1 MGKVIAS
8 LRVLFLGLLMSL
20 AFNARSQHGDTV
32 KMLNAIDRADSLISA
47 GSYDLAYKVADSL
60 RAVAKDRNLQRV
72 YAITLNRIGAV
83 LRWKGDLTHSLSFL
97 SQSASIAD
105 SLKDKELV
113 SSNYNNLGAVN
124 RMLGNYPVA
133 LNYYLKSLKIN
144 EDLNDLGGISSVYNN
159 IGIVYLYQE
168 DYAKALEFYGKSQ
181 VISMKTN
188 DLSGQAIS
196 YINIG
201 EVYQK
206 MGSNADAIACYLK
219 GLGLS
224 EKLEDR
230 DSQAVIS
237 TELGNIYKNKGD
249 LLLANNFYLKALLVF
264 EHLGDK
270 YRIAQVLISMGDC
283 NLGLKRN
290 DKAHRLLTRAYAL
303 SHEVGSWELIRDVS
317 FSLSK
322 YYQVNGQYREALLYH
337 QRYTAAR
344 DSSFSKEKTEQL
356 IRSQMRFDFE
366 KEQGKI
372 KAEEDKRLVIA
383 AEKVR
388 WQRTVR
394 IMLSLVVVA
403 LLALLAVLFRNYR
416 NKQALFKIL
425 EENQLE
431 IVEKNEELIQQ
442 QEEILAQRDE
452 IEKKNIVLE
461 EHQQEIE
468 EQNERIMSS
477 LEYAK
482 TIQEAILPEEEFFA
496 TNFKDYFV
504 IYNPKDV
511 VSGDFYWTYQFE
523 DTLFIALADCTGHG
537 VPGGFMSMVGNMLLN
552 QVVVEW
558 QIKDPAIILENLNIL
573 VRKALKQNSETPHS
587 SSGMDIALISIDKSE
602 GKIAY
607 AGAKRPLYIFNNGE
621 FTKIA
626 GDSRSIGG
634 FQLESIRKFTRN
646 EVPAEK
652 YLTLYIFS
660 DGFTDQ
666 LNSEDR
672 KFGVALLKDM
682 LLELHEQPMEMQK
695 EQLLNAHFKHRGDR
709 EQIDDIT
716 VIGLVVS

>member
-1 MGKVIAS
+1 MGKAIAL
-8 LRVLFLGLLMSL
+8 LRVLFLGILMCL
-20 AFNARSQHGDTV
+20 AINVRSQQGDTA
-32 KMLNAIDRADSLISA
+32 KMREAIVRADSLIYG
-47 GSYDLAYKVADSL
+47 GSYDLAYQVVDSL
-60 RAVAKDRNLQRV
+60 RIVARDNNFQRV
-72 YAITLNRIGAV
+72 HAIALNRIGAI
-83 LRWKGDLTHSLSFL
+83 LRWKGDLNHSLYFL
-97 SQSASIAD
+97 SQSVSIAD

-113 SSNYNNLGAVN
+113 SNNYNNLGAVN

-144 EDLNDLGGISSVYNN
+144 EELNDLAAISSVYNN

-181 VISMKTN
+181 VISMKIK

-206 MGSNADAIACYLK
+206 MGNSADAIACYLK
-219 GLGLS
+219 GLDLS
-224 EKLEDR
+224 EKLGDR

-249 LLLANNFYLKALLVF
+249 LLLASNFYLKALLVF

-270 YRIAQVLISMGDC
+270 YRIAQVLTSLGEC
-283 NLGLKRN
+283 NLGLKRME
-290 DKAHRLLTRAYAL
+290 KAHRLLSRGFSLA
-303 SHEVGSWELIRDVS
+303 HQVGSWELIRDVS

-322 YYQVNGQYREALLYH
+322 YYQAKGQYREALLYH

-372 KAEEDKRLVIA
+372 RAEEEKRLVIA

-482 TIQEAILPEEEFFA
+482 TIQEAILPEEQFFS

-523 DTLFIALADCTGHG
+523 DTILVALADCTGHG

-552 QVVVEW
+552 QIVVEW
-558 QIKDPAIILENLNIL
+558 QIKDPEIILENLNL
-573 VRKALKQNSETPHS
+573 MVRKALKQDSETPHS
-587 SSGMDIALISIDKSE
+587 SSGMDIALISIDKSD
-602 GKIAY
+602 GKISF
-607 AGAKRPLYIFNNGE
+607 AGAKRPLYIFNDGE
-621 FTKIA
+621 FTRIA

-634 FQLESIRKFTRN
+634 FQLESLRKYSRN
-646 EVPAEK
+646 EVPTGGS
-652 YLTLYIFS
+652 LTLYLFS

-666 LNSEDR
+666 LNSDDR

-682 LLELHEQPMEMQK
+682 LLEIHQQPMEKQK
-695 EQLLNAHFKHRGDR
+695 DQLLKAHFKHRGDR

-716 VIGLVVS
+716 VIGLAVS